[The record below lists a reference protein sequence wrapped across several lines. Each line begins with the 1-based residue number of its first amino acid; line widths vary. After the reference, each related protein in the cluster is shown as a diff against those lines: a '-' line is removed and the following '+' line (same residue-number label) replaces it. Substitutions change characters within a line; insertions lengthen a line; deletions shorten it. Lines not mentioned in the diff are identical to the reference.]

1 MAHVFALTDGTTT
14 ISLVA
19 SSVYLEN
26 YDLKVPQDDD
36 KTVVDTVD
44 ILITGT
50 TGALMQTKARAIESM
65 IEAARRYQK
74 TRTGARV
81 YVTAQL
87 ISDTD
92 AWRSEL
98 IGGRMELAEDAL
110 AVWGNYKM
118 RATLYLER
126 VPYWEGPETGI
137 PLANGN
143 GTWDGSSATG
153 LAIYNCN
160 DGVGS
165 SPNKRHNYVQI
176 AAGVITGTLPAPVK
190 VEFKQNLAGT
200 MSISGLYMAT
210 NADSDPANLVHMIEA
225 ESRAW
230 GGTVT
235 VDANCSGGD
244 KVSFSAYTGSAQA
257 YWNLDAAII
266 QKTAGRWF
274 RLLLAVRSR
283 NATAAQMETIQ
294 ADLRDS
300 TGVNVLYRGP
310 EVPFNAANTAGD
322 PLVDLGAFPLPPGS
336 SAASYDRVQL
346 WITLRLASGS
356 ATTALDFIQMTP
368 ADAYRPVRIVPI
380 GILSGDVVVDDG
392 IDGVSYATANGF
404 RGPFLRTFTDPLVV
418 WPGKL
423 QRIYVLTDCD
433 TMDFSITDKLLMRAW
448 YRPRRLTV

>member
-1 MAHVFALTDGTTT
+1 MAHVFTLTDGTTT

-19 SSVYLEN
+19 SDVALEN

-44 ILITGT
+44 ILISGT

-81 YVTAQL
+81 FVTAQL

-92 AWRSEL
+92 AWRSEI

-126 VPYWEGPETGI
+126 VPYWEGPQAGI

-143 GTWDGSSATG
+143 GTWDGSAATG

-160 DGVGS
+160 DGSGS
-165 SPNKRHNYVQI
+165 SPNKRNNYVQI
-176 AAGVITGTLPAPVK
+176 AANDVVGTLPAPVK

-200 MSISGLYMAT
+200 MLLSGLYMAT
-210 NADSDPANLVHMIEA
+210 NADSAPTTLVHMIEA
-225 ESRAW
+225 EDRAW

-235 VDANCSGGD
+235 ADAACSGGS
-244 KVSFSAYTGSAQA
+244 KNVFSAYTGSAQA
-257 YWNLDAAII
+257 YWNLDSAII

-300 TGVNVLYRGP
+300 TGVNVLFRGP
-310 EVPFNAANTAGD
+310 ETPLNAANTSGD
-322 PLVDLGAFPLPPGS
+322 PIVDLGAFPLPPGS
-336 SAASYDRVQL
+336 SAAAYDRVQL

-368 ADAYRPVRIVPI
+368 ADNYRPVKIVPI
-380 GILSGDVVVDDG
+380 GILSGDVLVDDG
-392 IDGVSYATANGF
+392 IDGASYATASGY

-418 WPGKL
+418 WPGKV

-433 TMDFSITDKLLMRAW
+433 TMDYSITDKLLVRMW
-448 YRPRRLTV
+448 YRPRRLTI

>member
-19 SSVYLEN
+19 SNVYLEN

-200 MSISGLYMAT
+200 MLISGLYMAT

-257 YWNLDAAII
+257 YWNLDSAII

-310 EVPFNAANTAGD
+310 EVPFNAANTSGD

-380 GILSGDVVVDDG
+380 GILSGDVFVDDG

>member
-1 MAHVFALTDGTTT
+1 
-14 ISLVA
+14 
-19 SSVYLEN
+19 
-26 YDLKVPQDDD
+26 
-36 KTVVDTVD
+36 VVDTVD
-44 ILITGT
+44 ILIN
-50 TGALMQTKARAIESM
+50 AARRARSCRHKARAIESM
-65 IEAARRYQK
+65 IEAARQIPED
-74 TRTGARV
+74 THGRTRV

-92 AWRSEL
+92 TWRAEL
-98 IGGRMELAEDAL
+98 VGGRMELAEDAL

-257 YWNLDAAII
+257 YWNLDSAII

-310 EVPFNAANTAGD
+310 EVPFNAANTSGD

-380 GILSGDVVVDDG
+380 GILSGDVFVDDG